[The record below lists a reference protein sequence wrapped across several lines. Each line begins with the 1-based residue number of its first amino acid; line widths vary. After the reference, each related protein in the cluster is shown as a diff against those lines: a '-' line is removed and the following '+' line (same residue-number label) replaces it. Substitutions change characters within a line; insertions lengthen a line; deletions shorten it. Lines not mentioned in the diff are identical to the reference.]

1 MGGRIAQLS
10 LFAVALII
18 GLLLVAQLRS
28 QARPL
33 ELSALSAQELSEL
46 VQTLSARNV
55 ELNDG
60 LADMREQIRTYEV
73 AEAEGKSNLDL
84 AREDLARIR
93 AFGGLGAVEGQG
105 LIVSIDGAYD
115 ATHIN
120 DLVHELRNAGA
131 DAIAVDDVRI
141 TAASVAVM
149 GSGAVEIDGV
159 ALGRTVE
166 IRAIGPLEGLPNA
179 LDRPGGIL
187 TLLRQ
192 STDAQ
197 FSLRPQQF
205 LEVPATRRDLAPRAG
220 RPVE

>member
-1 MGGRIAQLS
+1 MTGRIAQLS

-60 LADMREQIRTYEV
+60 LADLREQIRTYEV
-73 AEAEGKSNLDL
+73 AEVEGKSNLDL
-84 AREDLARIR
+84 AGEDLARIR

-105 LIVSIDGAYD
+105 LVVRIDGAYD

-159 ALGRTVE
+159 ALGRVVE
-166 IRAIGPLEGLPNA
+166 IRAIGPPEGLQNA

-197 FSLRPQQF
+197 FLLSPQQF